1 MKFSLYEI
9 VVLGIDLDLP
19 QYKLCRG
26 DTATV
31 VEYYP
36 HPDTDGYSLEVFN
49 VSGET
54 IAVITLSESEIESA
68 MPNEYSQAN
77 QVGI

>member
-1 MKFSLYEI
+1 MKFSLFEI
-9 VVLGIDLDLP
+9 VVLGIDLP
-19 QYKLCRG
+19 QHKLCRG
-26 DTATV
+26 DTATI

-36 HPDTDGYSLEVFN
+36 HPDVDGYSLEVFD

-68 MPNEYSQAN
+68 IPNE
-77 QVGI
+77 